1 MNDLASVDAVLQHQV
16 KGAAGEWL
24 TASEGD
30 GGALAQQLLV
40 RPWSSSSSYDAADSG
55 MGGQISAQ
63 FAARARLNGIDYL
76 LDRSLQGAGDEIGAR
91 GCDCVLLLGLVRLQ
105 CPIPGDYRRL
115 WQLAPQPPNE
125 VARVRVAPGR
135 RRWLSSPE

>member
-1 MNDLASVDAVLQHQV
+1 VFAGIGPLLVNDLASVDAVLQHQV

-55 MGGQISAQ
+55 MGGQISA
-63 FAARARLNGIDYL
+63 FN
-76 LDRSLQGAGDEIGAR
+76 S
-91 GCDCVLLLGLVRLQ
+91 
-105 CPIPGDYRRL
+105 
-115 WQLAPQPPNE
+115 PP
-125 VARVRVAPGR
+125 VPA
-135 RRWLSSPE
+135 